1 MPTGGTIPV
10 GSQLDHAFPAPDGSS
25 GVTKGHQPGRFRIRE
40 DDSGVCRT
48 PEDTPATRFG
58 TVRTRVQI
66 PRPRPFLYS
75 KSAIL
80 EVVWSRRITG
90 GSQFPAERQNRGG
103 VTVPVVGQREI
114 AGRRPVATQRPKP
127 ADAQGRTVR
136 PL

>member
-58 TVRTRVQI
+58 TVRPRVQI
-66 PRPRPFLYS
+66 PGPRPISEYDS
-75 KSAIL
+75 GVMAGPARAPYHS
-80 EVVWSRRITG
+80 RITIYRSR
-90 GSQFPAERQNRGG
+90 SQLAARLG
-103 VTVPVVGQREI
+103 
-114 AGRRPVATQRPKP
+114 
-127 ADAQGRTVR
+127 D
-136 PL
+136 